1 MLLNLGSFLLIVLL
15 SAYQIFSGFRGKG
28 RKVRNISTSVFSFLS
43 ALAFGAIAA
52 QTFDWGISI
61 LLLISVVFAIVVGY
75 MGGAAFGLQKAI
87 QGALSGTLGAMLG
100 TVAGSLFYK
109 SNNVVLAAAIVF
121 IVGSFLIQK
130 IKERLDAGRLKSKAA
145 TQKKPTYRGTVILAV
160 CAVMGAGVMF
170 TAINQIH
177 IGAIGAPA
185 SQIAVFDEENDLQ
198 IASIDVTS
206 SGMIPVNTEFKA
218 NTMIKA
224 VFNVKSNAGTDL
236 KLVSKDL
243 NFSADLKPGEN
254 MFLLNNPQPG
264 TYEIVEPGKAFKSTF
279 TVKGGQAK

>member
-1 MLLNLGSFLLIVLL
+1 
-15 SAYQIFSGFRGKG
+15 
-28 RKVRNISTSVFSFLS
+28 
-43 ALAFGAIAA
+43 
-52 QTFDWGISI
+52 
-61 LLLISVVFAIVVGY
+61 
-75 MGGAAFGLQKAI
+75 
-87 QGALSGTLGAMLG
+87 
-100 TVAGSLFYK
+100 
-109 SNNVVLAAAIVF
+109 
-121 IVGSFLIQK
+121 
-130 IKERLDAGRLKSKAA
+130 
-145 TQKKPTYRGTVILAV
+145 
-160 CAVMGAGVMF
+160 MGAGVMF

>member
-145 TQKKPTYRGTVILAV
+145 TQKSPL
-160 CAVMGAGVMF
+160 
-170 TAINQIH
+170 
-177 IGAIGAPA
+177 
-185 SQIAVFDEENDLQ
+185 IAVR
-198 IASIDVTS
+198 
-206 SGMIPVNTEFKA
+206 
-218 NTMIKA
+218 
-224 VFNVKSNAGTDL
+224 
-236 KLVSKDL
+236 
-243 NFSADLKPGEN
+243 
-254 MFLLNNPQPG
+254 
-264 TYEIVEPGKAFKSTF
+264 
-279 TVKGGQAK
+279 